1 MRYLTP
7 ARTAAFAAVAALAV
21 GSVGG
26 VAYAQDDEPPVSAVQ
41 LCAATDIDQVD
52 ALLARVAD
60 TELVQD
66 LAPLAS
72 LTVPRDPDGVVLA
85 ANVDLDQV
93 RTALNCTPTIG
104 EPTPTAELTGE
115 STPTADPDPTTTA
128 PPTTGTG
135 TSGFDQLDDVPSVA
149 AETGGGPE

>member
-1 MRYLTP
+1 MNRLLAP
-7 ARTAAFAAVAALAV
+7 VAAVAALGAV
-21 GSVGG
+21 LVGTG
-26 VAYAQDDEPPVSAVQ
+26 VAAAQDPPVSAIQ

-93 RTALNCTPTIG
+93 RTALNCTPTTG
-104 EPTPTAELTGE
+104 EPTTTAEPTGE

-135 TSGFDQLDDVPSVA
+135 TSGFDQLDDVPSAA
-149 AETGGGPE
+149 AETGGGPA